1 MRAENHTPSPA
12 QAEAA
17 ARAEAAAQAEAAA
30 RAEAAAQAALDAEA
44 LRRAVLRP
52 GGLWRALDVVSSTG
66 STNADLLALAKAG
79 AGAGNAAQE
88 GAVLAAEEQTA
99 GRGRMGRS
107 WVSPPRAA
115 LTFSLLLKPAPVPP
129 ARRGWL
135 PLLAGAAV
143 ANAVRTVAAVDA
155 RLKWPNDVLV
165 GEAKLS
171 GILAEAVGDA
181 VIVGVGINVS
191 AAPPELPQKALP
203 PTSLRALGAASLA
216 REPLLTEILTEF
228 ERWYLAW
235 REAGGDPD
243 RCGLRAEYTRLSATI
258 GRRLQVEM
266 PGGQLLSGLAVGV
279 DEDGRLVVRV
289 DSESATGE
297 APEFPVAAGDVVH
310 LR

>member
-1 MRAENHTPSPA
+1 MRAETHTPSPA
-12 QAEAA
+12 PVDVP
-17 ARAEAAAQAEAAA
+17 
-30 RAEAAAQAALDAEA
+30 ALDVAA

-52 GGLWRALDVVSSTG
+52 GGLWRALDVTPSTG
-66 STNADLLALAKAG
+66 STNADLLARARDG
-79 AGAGNAAQE
+79 APE
-88 GAVLAAEEQTA
+88 GVILAAEEQTA

-107 WVSPPRAA
+107 WQSPPRAA
-115 LTFSLLLKPAPVPP
+115 LTFSLLLRPAPVPP

-143 ANAVRTVAAVDA
+143 AGAVRAVAAVDA

-165 GEAKLS
+165 GEAKLG

-181 VIVGVGINVS
+181 VIVGVGLNVS
-191 AAPPELPQKALP
+191 AAPPGLPEQALP
-203 PTSLRALGAASLA
+203 ATYLRALGAASLA
-216 REPLLTEILTEF
+216 REPLLAEILAEF

-243 RCGLRAEYTRLSATI
+243 RCGLRAGYTRLSATI
-258 GRRLQVEM
+258 GRRLRVEM

-279 DEDGRLVVRV
+279 DEDGRLLVRGEPGNGPGNGPG
-289 DSESATGE
+289 SELA
-297 APEFPVAAGDVVH
+297 VAAGDVVH

>member
-12 QAEAA
+12 TPP
-17 ARAEAAAQAEAAA
+17 AQAEAPSPATPPA
-30 RAEAAAQAALDAEA
+30 QAEAPGRAEAPATPPALDAET
-44 LRRAVLRP
+44 LRRKILRP
-52 GGLWRALDVVSSTG
+52 GGLWRALDVTPSTG
-66 STNADLLALAKAG
+66 STNADLLALARAG
-79 AGAGNAAQE
+79 DGNGTPE
-88 GAVLAAEEQTA
+88 GVILAAEEQNA

-115 LTFSLLLKPAPVPP
+115 LTFSLLLRPAPVPP

-135 PLLAGAAV
+135 PLLAGTAV
-143 ANAVRTVAAVDA
+143 ATALRANAAVDA

-191 AAPPELPQKALP
+191 ATPDELPQRALP

-216 REPLLTEILTEF
+216 REPLLAEILTEF

-258 GRRLQVEM
+258 GRRLQVEL

-279 DEDGRLVVRV
+279 DEDGRLVVRA
-289 DSESATGE
+289 ESDPATE
-297 APEFPVAAGDVVH
+297 VPVAAGDVVH

>member
-1 MRAENHTPSPA
+1 MRAENHTPSPPA
-12 QAEAA
+12 PP
-17 ARAEAAAQAEAAA
+17 
-30 RAEAAAQAALDAEA
+30 ALDAEA

-66 STNADLLALAKAG
+66 STNADLLALAR
-79 AGAGNAAQE
+79 AANGTPE
-88 GAVLAAEEQTA
+88 GVVLAAEEQTA

-115 LTFSLLLKPAPVPP
+115 LTFSVLLRPAPVPP

-135 PLLAGAAV
+135 PLLAGTAV
-143 ANAVRTVAAVDA
+143 AAAVRTVAAVDA

-171 GILAEAVGDA
+171 GILAEAAGGA
-181 VIVGVGINVS
+181 VIVGVGVNVS
-191 AAPPELPQKALP
+191 AAPSELSQKALP

-216 REPLLTEILTEF
+216 REPLLAGILAEL
-228 ERWYLAW
+228 EAWYLAW

-258 GRRLQVEM
+258 GRRLQVEL
-266 PGGQLLSGLAVGV
+266 PGGKLLSGLAVGV
-279 DEDGRLVVRV
+279 DEDGRLLVRV
-289 DSESATGE
+289 EPGTEPGAAEGAESAAGSPAGE
-297 APEFPVAAGDVVH
+297 AIEFPVAAGDVVH